1 MPPIADGTLTYS
13 FVESVQAMHPYFIVR
28 FLGGAFF
35 LFGTLVMAWNIWR
48 TIAGAKP
55 AVGAIPAP
63 GCGSLRRQIMA
74 TGHDKIEKNIGLMII
89 LIIITV
95 SIGGLVQ
102 IVPLFFQGSM
112 TEAVA
117 GLEPYSPLRLTG
129 RDIYVREGC
138 YLCHSQMIR
147 PFRAETERYGHYSV
161 AGEFVYDRPFQW
173 GSKRTGP
180 DLARVGG
187 RYSDE
192 WHRVHLINP
201 RDVVPES
208 IMPGY
213 PVACETN
220 AADAGAIQQK
230 AGGVA
235 HAGCA
240 LHAMTRSI
248 DQCTAGPRGQD
259 RDGCH
264 DCLPAGYGD
273 NGDQDPEMS
282 GWILR

>member
-1 MPPIADGTLTYS
+1 MS
-13 FVESVQAMHPYFIVR
+13 
-28 FLGGAFF
+28 
-35 LFGTLVMAWNIWR
+35 
-48 TIAGAKP
+48 AG
-55 AVGAIPAP
+55 
-63 GCGSLRRQIMA
+63 
-74 TGHDKIEKNIGLMII
+74 HEKIETNLQLMML
-89 LIIITV
+89 LIFVVV

-102 IVPLFFQGSM
+102 IVPLFFMQST
-112 TEAVA
+112 TEAVE
-117 GLEPYSPLRLTG
+117 GLEPYSALQLAG

-192 WHRVHLINP
+192 WHVVHLINP

-213 PVACETN
+213 PWLATTMLRTDDIKQKMRVLKKLGAPYTEEQIQEAPKMLEGKTEI
-220 AADAGAIQQK
+220 DAMFAYLQS
-230 AGGVA
+230 
-235 HAGCA
+235 
-240 LHAMTRSI
+240 L
-248 DQCTAGPRGQD
+248 CTAIKTR
-259 RDGCH
+259 R
-264 DCLPAGYGD
+264 
-273 NGDQDPEMS
+273 
-282 GWILR
+282 

>member
-1 MPPIADGTLTYS
+1 
-13 FVESVQAMHPYFIVR
+13 
-28 FLGGAFF
+28 
-35 LFGTLVMAWNIWR
+35 
-48 TIAGAKP
+48 
-55 AVGAIPAP
+55 
-63 GCGSLRRQIMA
+63 MA
-74 TGHDKIEKNIGLMII
+74 TGHDKVEKNIGLMIV
-89 LIIITV
+89 LIVVVI

-102 IVPLFFQGSM
+102 IVPLFFQTST

-117 GLEPYSPLRLTG
+117 GLEPYTPLRLAG

-161 AGEFVYDRPFQW
+161 AGEYVYDHPFQW

-192 WHRVHLINP
+192 WHRGHLINP

-213 PVACETN
+213 PWFAEN
-220 AADAGAIQQK
+220 AADATHIKEKMKVLRLLGSPYTDEEIEAAPQALEGKTEMDAVIAYLQGMGTAIK
-230 AGGVA
+230 
-235 HAGCA
+235 
-240 LHAMTRSI
+240 TR
-248 DQCTAGPRGQD
+248 R
-259 RDGCH
+259 
-264 DCLPAGYGD
+264 
-273 NGDQDPEMS
+273 
-282 GWILR
+282 